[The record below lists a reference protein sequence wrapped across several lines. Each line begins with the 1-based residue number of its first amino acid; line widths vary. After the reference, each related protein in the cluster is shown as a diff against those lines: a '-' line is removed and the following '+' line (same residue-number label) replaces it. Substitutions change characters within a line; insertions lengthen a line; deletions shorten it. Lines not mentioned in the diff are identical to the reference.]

1 MIYFSTKAILQNL
14 TIFNIFIKS
23 IEFSFLTISSHS
35 KWTAIIAAIMSNRQ
49 IRSSFHGFWLNNL
62 NCVCA
67 NLKLSDTQFVLISAH
82 CYSYNWN
89 CFGKMLLSAILYPN
103 RVCHRNGC
111 RNLFWRKSNEFLH
124 WWNWDCTLWFWILHQ
139 HEASLWSVSYWSQI
153 IKLIQETGL
162 ICTQIFGI

>member
-1 MIYFSTKAILQNL
+1 MFRK
-14 TIFNIFIKS
+14 
-23 IEFSFLTISSHS
+23 FSFLTISSHS

-67 NLKLSDTQFVLISAH
+67 NLILSDTQFVLISAH

-103 RVCHRNGC
+103 RVWSQKW
-111 RNLFWRKSNEFLH
+111 LQKPVLKKIQ
-124 WWNWDCTLWFWILHQ
+124 WILTLVKLRLHPVVLDI
-139 HEASLWSVSYWSQI
+139 ASTWSLPLISQLLEPNNKADTRDWAYLHPNI
-153 IKLIQETGL
+153 WNINSIL
-162 ICTQIFGI
+162 F